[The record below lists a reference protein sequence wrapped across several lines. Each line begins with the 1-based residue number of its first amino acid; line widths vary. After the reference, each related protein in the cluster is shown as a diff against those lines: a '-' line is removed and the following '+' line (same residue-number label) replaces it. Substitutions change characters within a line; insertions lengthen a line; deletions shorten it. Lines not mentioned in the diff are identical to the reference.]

1 MSVINRAAFL
11 QGPKD
16 KCLVTTTAPYPE
28 IKNDH
33 DIIIKTKSI
42 ALNPVDHILQHN
54 GTNLS
59 FPWLKYSV
67 VLGHDAAGEV
77 VEVGLGVTRFKK
89 GDRVVGLGYGLDK
102 SEKESAQSGRY
113 PRSTFQEYILLSEH
127 MTAPIPDQIT
137 YEAASV
143 IPLGFVT
150 AACGLFQ
157 AEHLKLDL
165 PNQANLS
172 RSTGETVLICGGSTS
187 VGMNAIQL
195 ATAAGYEVLT
205 TCSPRNFDLVKS
217 LGASQAWDYKS
228 PTVVKDITKAFNG
241 KKCAGA
247 LTLGNGSA
255 EMAFDILQH
264 CEGNRRI
271 ALGTF
276 PLPDPLPER
285 FVLPRMMFY
294 ISTWM
299 LAAFY
304 QRLTRGIQYNI
315 IWSGTLIQDG
325 IGKELFTNFLPN
337 ALRQGRFRPA
347 PETRVV
353 GTKLEDIQAGL
364 DGLAGGVS
372 ACKLVVQL

>member
-1 MSVINRAAFL
+1 MSFTNHAAFL
-11 QGPKD
+11 QAPKD
-16 KCLVTTTAPYPE
+16 KSLVIATAPYPK
-28 IKNDH
+28 IKHDR

-42 ALNPVDHILQHN
+42 ALNPVDHVLQQN

-59 FPWLKYSV
+59 FPWLKYPM
-67 VLGHDAAGEV
+67 VLGNDAAGEV
-77 VEVGLGVTRFKK
+77 VEVSPGVTRFKK

-102 SEKESAQSGRY
+102 CEKESSQSGQY
-113 PRSTFQEYILLSEH
+113 PRSTFQEYILLLEH
-127 MTAPIPDQIT
+127 MTAQIPDQVT

-157 AEHLKLDL
+157 PEHLKLDL
-165 PNQANLS
+165 PNQANPS
-172 RSTGETVLICGGSTS
+172 QSTRETVLICGGSTS
-187 VGMNAIQL
+187 VGTNAIQL
-195 ATAAGYEVLT
+195 AVAAGYEVFT

-228 PTVVKDITKAFNG
+228 PTVVKDITKAFNN

-264 CEGNRRI
+264 CKGNRKI

-276 PLPDPLPER
+276 PLPDPLPQR

-294 ISTWM
+294 IGTWM
-299 LAAFY
+299 LAALYKRF
-304 QRLTRGIQYNI
+304 TRGVQYNI

-325 IGKELFTNFLPN
+325 IGEELFTNFLPN

-347 PETRVV
+347 PDTRVV
-353 GTKLEDIQAGL
+353 GTRLEDIQAGL
-364 DGLAGGVS
+364 DELASGVS
-372 ACKLVVQL
+372 ASKLVVQL